1 MSLNIPVNNRALAN
15 IDTCP
20 TELELFTSYLVVVV
34 FIENRRLLKYLL
46 KSVSYL
52 FIIKTCLRPHPAA
65 ALSCGGS
72 HEQVSPV
79 TPQDPRLDL
88 DL

>member
-1 MSLNIPVNNRALAN
+1 MALIAVWLRGKAGWWAGVRRYMMGRAIARHCAGLGLL
-15 IDTCP
+15 C
-20 TELELFTSYLVVVV
+20 
-34 FIENRRLLKYLL
+34 RLLKYLL

-65 ALSCGGS
+65 ALSRGGS